1 MAKKKETTNE
11 EKVEKE
17 ITKKETKKKETNK
30 KDYRKETEVAIEGK
44 DWKDALD
51 KAFKEESKNV
61 TVDGFRKG
69 KVPRNIFEKKF
80 GKERLYVKA
89 SDFVIEKA
97 YTKALEEAKVIPV
110 VQPKVEIT
118 DITDEKISFKFV
130 FITKPE
136 VKVKKY
142 KGLNIKP
149 EKVKVTKEEVE
160 HEISHLLER
169 YTEYVVK
176 DGKVEN
182 GNIAVIDFEGF
193 KDGVPFEGGKS
204 ENYELEIGSG
214 SFIPGFEEQL
224 VGMKKEEEKEINVTF
239 PEEYPHEDL
248 KGAPVVFKVKVHE
261 IKEKVTRELDEEFFE
276 DLAMEGVNSKETLE
290 NEIEATIK
298 ARKEMD
304 AENHYVDSILEAVG
318 KNTEVDIPEEM
329 VEEEVDR
336 LLGRYEEQM
345 KMQGISLEM
354 YYQFTQTTE
363 KDLRK
368 QLELEGYNHVLYRL
382 MLEEVA
388 HLEKVE
394 VSSEDAEKEA
404 EELAKKY
411 QMKKE
416 DFLKAFGGIEMV
428 QYDMEIRKVIEI
440 LKELNK

>member
-1 MAKKKETTNE
+1 MKQELVFK
-11 EKVEKE
+11 
-17 ITKKETKKKETNK
+17 
-30 KDYRKETEVAIEGK
+30 IEGNEWGK
-44 DWKDALD
+44 LQDEAFAKLNKDA
-51 KAFKEESKNV
+51 KI
-61 TVDGFRKG
+61 DGFRPG
-69 KVPRNIFEKKF
+69 KAPRAMFEKKY
-80 GKERLYVKA
+80 GKQEIIFEA
-89 SDFVIEKA
+89 SDMAIKKEYERILTDGKILPVIEPKIDLVSCDEN
-97 YTKALEEAKVIPV
+97 KLEVKFVFVTE
-110 VQPKVEIT
+110 PKVELGEYT
-118 DITDEKISFKFV
+118 NL
-130 FITKPE
+130 
-136 VKVKKY
+136 KVKK
-142 KGLNIKP
+142 

-261 IKEKVTRELDEEFFE
+261 IKEKVTRELDKEFFE